1 MSQGKVGNRGQME
14 VRKSRENIKG
24 SKGARKQ
31 KEEEHLNNKIKILKM
46 SEAKR
51 QMYIGRINCED
62 EGGSL
67 FGVLYCFSTEHIS
80 CQHFMITTIITRNI
94 VQATKSV

>member
-1 MSQGKVGNRGQME
+1 MSQGKVGNGGQME
-14 VRKSRENIKG
+14 VWKSRENIEE

-31 KEEEHLNNKIKILKM
+31 KDEENFNNKIKILKM

-80 CQHFMITTIITRNI
+80 CQHFMRTNIITRN
-94 VQATKSV
+94 V

>member
-31 KEEEHLNNKIKILKM
+31 KEENLNNKIKILKM

-67 FGVLYCFSTEHIS
+67 FGALCFSTEHIS